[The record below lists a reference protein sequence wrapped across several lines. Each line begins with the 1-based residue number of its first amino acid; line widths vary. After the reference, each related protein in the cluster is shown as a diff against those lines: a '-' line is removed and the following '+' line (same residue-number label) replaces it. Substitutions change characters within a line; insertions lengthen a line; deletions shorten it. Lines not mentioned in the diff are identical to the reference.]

1 MHANEQAKLDIA
13 ALFLWLQI
21 VHDVDQQK
29 APVRFAITNAGL
41 VGADGPVCSGPFDIT
56 FMSCL
61 PNMIVMAP
69 SDEFELARMVVTAAQ
84 IDDRPVCFRYP
95 SGSVVPLNNSMDC
108 TVPIEV
114 LHFCKVRAPGRPQK

>member
-1 MHANEQAKLDIA
+1 MQINKQNTILQPFI
-13 ALFLWLQI
+13 FWLQI
-21 VHDVDQQK
+21 VHDVDRQK
-29 APVRFAITNAGL
+29 VAVRFAITNAGL
-41 VGADGPVCSGPFDIT
+41 AGAEGPVCSGPFDIT

-95 SGSVVPLNNSMDC
+95 SGSIVPLNNSMDC
-108 TVPIEV
+108 TMPIEV
-114 LHFCKVRAPGRPQK
+114 RHSSKMPSPI